1 MRHQCRLV
9 TRVIGEQIY
18 AATLDLGERLPPSLA
33 RARMVCIPVLISVAR
48 DMIDREMRGLGR
60 GRGSSI
66 NAIATSLDVPFE
78 TARRNL
84 HRMAELGWVD
94 IDEGVTMPYPMP
106 TPLAEWC
113 VEVGHRFRTI
123 AHQIA
128 ELSDVETNVLGEQR
142 CDNSTILA
150 GLDLFLIMAGMSK
163 HFDLRFAELLL
174 IHFVCTASVV
184 HLNEE
189 PAGSAPFATAETVP
203 DPSERRFIPINDL
216 AQIFGVARST
226 IYRLIS
232 DPVLAAM
239 LERRGN
245 GVRGATTLLGSDLY
259 IEALQLVSGRTATLF
274 SRIERHRCGMGCAA
288 LDHTLR
294 RPRPWRQISTLLPQ
308 AEIG

>member
-9 TRVIGEQIY
+9 TRVIGEQIF

-33 RARMVCIPVLISVAR
+33 RARMVCIPVLISIAR

-60 GRGSSI
+60 GRGPSI
-66 NAIATSLDVPFE
+66 NAVAASLDVPFE

-84 HRMAELGWVD
+84 HRMAKLGWVE
-94 IDEGVTMPYPMP
+94 IDEGITLPNPMP
-106 TPLAEWC
+106 APLAEWC
-113 VEVGHRFRTI
+113 VDVGNRFRAI
-123 AHQIA
+123 ADRIA
-128 ELSDVETNVLGEQR
+128 ELGAIDANVLGDHL

-163 HFDLRFAELLL
+163 HFDLRLAELLL

-184 HLNEE
+184 HLNDE

-203 DPSERRFIPINDL
+203 DESERMFIPINAL
-216 AQIFGVARST
+216 AQTFGVARST
-226 IYRLIS
+226 IYRLVG
-232 DPVLAAM
+232 DPALAGM
-239 LERRGN
+239 LERRGK
-245 GVRGATTLLGSDLY
+245 GVRGATTFLGSASY
-259 IEALQLVSGRTATLF
+259 VEALQLVSGRTATLF
-274 SRIERHRCGMGCAA
+274 SRIERHRCSMGCAA

-294 RPRPWRQISTLLPQ
+294 RPRPWRQNPTLSSH